1 MNQGERE
8 QFVANKVLEATAWC
22 KTMGDFSETLGAISY
37 TLGSLVVEFPQDERE
52 HMFIQLVEFMAK
64 GLMATSKS
72 VGEPCNLEMTKGYR
86 TGATNHDQG

>member
-22 KTMGDFSETLGAISY
+22 KTMGDFSETLGAMSY

-52 HMFIQLVEFMAK
+52 HLFIQMVEFMAK
-64 GLMATSKS
+64 GLMATSKA
-72 VGEPCNLEMTKGYR
+72 VGEPCNLEMTKGFR
-86 TGATNHDQG
+86 TGADKH